1 MNYIDFIIVL
11 VVLVGAL
18 YGLIKGVFRQLG
30 SLGGFV
36 VGILVSR
43 LLGGSFASLLQQMF
57 DLPAGVSRIVA
68 YSLLFLLVYLVCL
81 QLMRL
86 IHHLSHQVALG
97 WLDRLGGALFG
108 AFKYLVILSILL
120 NLVHIV
126 DSKVKLLSAREVST
140 AHFYGYTLRIAP
152 ALFAIAQEQ
161 LTAGNKPD
169 FRLFNSCT
177 VCDEN
182 YLCCENCKADRK

>member
-11 VVLVGAL
+11 IVLVGAL

-43 LLGGSFASLLQQMF
+43 LFGGSFAGLLQQMF

-68 YSLLFLLVYLVCL
+68 YSVLFLLVYLVCL

-86 IHHLSHQVALG
+86 IHHISHQVALG

-108 AFKYLVILSILL
+108 AAKYLVILSILL
-120 NLVHIV
+120 NLVHLV
-126 DSKVKLLSAREVST
+126 DSKIRLLPSHAVATS
-140 AHFYGYTLRIAP
+140 HLYQHTLRVAP
-152 ALFAIAQEQ
+152 ALFSIAQEQ
-161 LTAGNKPD
+161 LAAGNKPD
-169 FRLFNSCT
+169 DRLFIPCATAS
-177 VCDEN
+177 DEP
-182 YLCCENCKADRK
+182 YLCCENSKDD

>member
-11 VVLVGAL
+11 IVLIGAL

-36 VGILVSR
+36 AGVLVSR
-43 LLGGSFASLLQQMF
+43 LFGGSFASLLQQMF
-57 DLPAGVSRIVA
+57 DLPAGVSRIAA
-68 YSLLFLLVYLVCL
+68 YSLLFLLVYLICL

-86 IHHLSHQVALG
+86 IHHISQQVALG

-108 AFKYLVILSILL
+108 ALKYLVIFSILL
-120 NLVHIV
+120 NLVHII
-126 DSKVKLLSAREVST
+126 DPKVRMLPAREVST
-140 AHFYGYTLRIAP
+140 SHLYGYALRIAP

-161 LTAGNKPD
+161 LSAENKPAL
-169 FRLFNSCT
+169 RLLTPCT
-177 VCDEN
+177 ICDDS
-182 YLCCENCKADRK
+182 YLCCENCKAD